1 MSWHM
6 GPGRLLCG
14 GALHPVP
21 QRLVPRGT
29 GCLGPEACRAR
40 SDNLYVADN
49 SVDLLRPPCGAA
61 AVDRAAPGRRPPPRV
76 GSRRARA
83 LADRRGTPPRL
94 ARVRR
99 ARLDRFGLTVLP
111 ERQRASLDSPDGG
124 HGWFGAN
131 RSNLSTRG
139 RRLDH
144 RTQNDLRAPTESGGP
159 QVKGVRR
166 CPTLPHPGGC
176 STIGAG
182 GLSFRVR
189 NGSGRFPS
197 AMAAV
202 TCVELFGR
210 GRWLS
215 ALVGRAPG
223 AAQWTRGMW
232 LW

>member
-1 MSWHM
+1 MAHGT
-6 GPGRLLCG
+6 GPLTVRGCPTSRTTEARTPRNRLPRPG
-14 GALHPVP
+14 G
-21 QRLVPRGT
+21 VPR
-29 GCLGPEACRAR
+29 PKRH
-40 SDNLYVADN
+40 LYVADN